1 MTKRFFAALC
11 LTAVLSMSAAAT
23 AVSPAAASEK
33 HALQY
38 SVCKSC
44 GAEAVQKEK
53 IRYGK
58 WNYAGEVSCVH
69 EGGGESYKDEK
80 QVRLVLYTAVCQK
93 CGVSETEVKVEEQ
106 FIHIGNP
113 KKIQYVL

>member
-1 MTKRFFAALC
+1 MTKKFFAILF
-11 LTAVLSMSAAAT
+11 LTAVLSISAAAT
-23 AVSPAAASEK
+23 TVSPAVASEK
-33 HALQY
+33 TTPQY
-38 SVCKSC
+38 TVCKSC
-44 GAEAVQKEK
+44 GAEAVQKEE

-93 CGVSETEVKVEEQ
+93 CGVSETEMKIEEQ
-106 FIHIGNP
+106 FIHIGNR
-113 KKIQYVL
+113 KRIRYVL